1 MVVVSMI
8 VGVVVGAIVGASL
21 GLVLWA
27 MCIAASKRDDWKGDD

>member
-1 MVVVSMI
+1 MI